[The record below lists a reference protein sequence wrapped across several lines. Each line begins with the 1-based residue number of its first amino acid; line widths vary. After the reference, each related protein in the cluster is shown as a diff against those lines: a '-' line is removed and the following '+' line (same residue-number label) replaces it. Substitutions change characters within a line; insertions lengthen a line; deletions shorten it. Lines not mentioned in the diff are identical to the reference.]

1 VTDLRCPTGAA
12 EACCPTGTA
21 EVNLIVAGQAG
32 QGLQVISRT
41 LGRLLVRAGYH
52 VFVSQDV
59 MSRIRGGSN
68 AARIRIST
76 RPIAADGDKAEILIA
91 LNPALVARHVTDLA
105 PNAVVVTDAAGDPEN
120 RDRSSPPRHKD
131 TKSGLDGDALH
142 TLGGS
147 IPVSWGDVPEG
158 LNAVRLPLEALARE
172 HGKDPVMV
180 NAVAVGAAL
189 VLVGLELVG
198 LEDLFRSQF
207 ASKGEDVV
215 KRNMAAAEAGY
226 KAVAEE
232 LKRSCPFKLA
242 DPESGDRLFVSGA
255 EALALGAIAAGVRVV
270 TGYPMSPATPIV
282 EYCFRHAQE
291 AGLIVEQT
299 EDEVSAANLA
309 IGAAFAGARA
319 MTCTAGGGFSLM
331 NEALSLAG
339 MAETPL
345 VLCVGMRPGPATGL
359 ATRTAQADL
368 LFAIYAGHGEFP
380 RAVLTPAD
388 AGQAFRAPQD
398 AFRIAEKY
406 QTPVTILFDQFMAD
420 SLWTVERSELR
431 VENRQGRQERQVPEG
446 VQPYGYRRYE
456 VGEGGVS
463 PRLLPGTPQQ
473 LVYADSDEHNE
484 AGHIT
489 ESAAMRVRMV
499 DKRNAK
505 TAGIRQELGEL
516 KVEARVEVEVEVEA
530 EAEVETLV
538 FCFGSSRGVVAEAVA
553 RLRDKGCKVAMV
565 HLSHVWPF
573 PAEVVAE
580 LAAKSTKVVT
590 VEQNYSGQLAQ
601 LLAQECGLRAAGT
614 VRRYDGRQFSVAEV
628 EAGLE
633 ELIGGKVG

>member
-1 VTDLRCPTGAA
+1 VTEL
-12 EACCPTGTA
+12 
-21 EVNLIVAGQAG
+21 NLVVTGQAG

-41 LGRLLVRAGYH
+41 LGRMLVRAGYH

-59 MSRIRGGSN
+59 MSRIRGGHN
-68 AARIRIST
+68 FARVRIST
-76 RPIAADGDKAEILIA
+76 RPVAADGDKAEILIA
-91 LNPALVARHVTDLA
+91 LDPALVSKHVADLA
-105 PNAVVVTDAAGDPEN
+105 SDAVVVTDAAGN
-120 RDRSSPPRHKD
+120 
-131 TKSGLDGDALH
+131 L
-142 TLGGS
+142 
-147 IPVSWGDVPEG
+147 PEG
-158 LNAVRLPLEALARE
+158 LNAVRLPLVDLARE
-172 HGKDPVMV
+172 HGKAPVMV
-180 NAVAVGAAL
+180 NVVAVGAAL
-189 VLVGLELVG
+189 ALVGLEPVG
-198 LEDLFRSQF
+198 LEDLFASQF

-215 KRNMAAAEAGY
+215 RRNMAAAEAGY
-226 KAVAEE
+226 QAVVEDT
-232 LKRSCPFKLA
+232 KRCCPHKLA
-242 DPESGDRLFVSGA
+242 GAEPGDRLLISGA
-255 EALALGAIAAGVRVV
+255 EALALGAIAANVRVV

-319 MTCTAGGGFSLM
+319 MTCTAGGGFCLM

-339 MAETPL
+339 MTETPL

-388 AGQAFRAPQD
+388 AGQAFQAAQD

-406 QTPVTILFDQFMAD
+406 QTPVIVLFDQFMAD
-420 SLWTVERSELR
+420 ALWTVERNELK
-431 VENRQGRQERQVPEG
+431 VDNRQGRQERQVPDGAEA
-446 VQPYGYRRYE
+446 YTYRRYE
-456 VGEGGVS
+456 MSESGVS
-463 PRLLPGTPQQ
+463 PMVLPGTPQQ
-473 LVYADSDEHNE
+473 FVYAESDEHNE

-505 TAGIRQELGEL
+505 TAGIRQELTES
-516 KVEARVEVEVEVEA
+516 KARVEVEAEVEA
-530 EAEVETLV
+530 ETLV

-553 RLRDKGCKVAMV
+553 RLRDKGRKVAMV

-573 PAEVVAE
+573 PAEAVAN
-580 LAAKSTKVVT
+580 LAAKSAKVVT

-601 LLAQECGLRAAGT
+601 LLSQECGLRVAGV
-614 VRRYDGRQFSVAEV
+614 VRRFDGRPFTVAEV
-628 EAGLE
+628 ETGLE